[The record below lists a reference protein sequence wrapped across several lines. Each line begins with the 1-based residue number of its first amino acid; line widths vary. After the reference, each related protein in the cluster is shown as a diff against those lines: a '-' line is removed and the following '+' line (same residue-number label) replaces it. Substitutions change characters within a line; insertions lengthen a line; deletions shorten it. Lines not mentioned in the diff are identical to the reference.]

1 MLIGI
6 VSPVVGSSTHMLFER
21 VTIRRVAPAS
31 ISKMLHCFAREQR
44 VFRNDLFTRSRAFL
58 VAVSERRLQ
67 LLLPELEPI
76 LGDVQ

>member
-1 MLIGI
+1 MR
-6 VSPVVGSSTHMLFER
+6 HR
-21 VTIRRVAPAS
+21 
-31 ISKMLHCFAREQR
+31 FAYEQR

-76 LGDVQ
+76 VGDVQ

>member
-1 MLIGI
+1 
-6 VSPVVGSSTHMLFER
+6 LFER